1 MAAAILRRRD
11 GAPARVA
18 VAMSGGVDSC
28 VGAALLREAGYEV
41 FGVTMALWSCHSRP
55 SAKTKTCC
63 STADV
68 EDARAVCRALD
79 IPHVVADFRAEFRTQ
94 VIEAFVAEYQ
104 HGRTPIPCIGC
115 NQYFK
120 FDRLWD
126 FVRSGHA
133 ADYLATGHYCRI
145 LRDAAGEPQA
155 VWRARDRRKDQSYY
169 LFVMTPEQ
177 IRHSLFPLG
186 ELTKDE
192 VRALAQRFGLST
204 ADKPESQEICFVPD
218 NDYAGFIEDYYPE
231 AAGRPGAFVNDEGR
245 ELGRHRG
252 THAYTIGQR
261 RGLGISA
268 GARRYVTA
276 IDPHTARVTVGPRE
290 ALAREGLRAQH
301 VNWIGDVPPVGSER
315 ALQVKIRAQH
325 EPVAARVQRLD
336 DGAVRVQF
344 AQPQDAVTPGQAL
357 VMYDGEAMLGGGWIA
372 EAYAH

>member
-1 MAAAILRRRD
+1 MAAAILRRSD
-11 GAPARVA
+11 GGPARVA

-28 VGAALLREAGYEV
+28 VSAALLREAGYEV

-55 SAKTKTCC
+55 SATTKTCC

-68 EDARAVCRALD
+68 EDARAVCRTLG
-79 IPHVVADFRAEFRTQ
+79 IPHVVADFRTEFRTQ
-94 VIEAFVAEYQ
+94 VIEAFVAEYRQ
-104 HGRTPIPCIGC
+104 GRTPIPCIGC

-126 FVRSGHA
+126 FVQTEHG

-155 VWRARDRRKDQSYY
+155 VCRARDRRKDQSYY

-186 ELTKDE
+186 ELTKRE
-192 VRALAQRFGLST
+192 VRALAERFGLST

-218 NDYAGFIEDYYPE
+218 NDYAGFIEEYYPE
-231 AAGRPGAFVNDEGR
+231 AAGRPGAFVDASGR

-261 RGLGISA
+261 RGLNLSA
-268 GARRYVTA
+268 GERRYVTH
-276 IDPHTARVTVGPRE
+276 IDSATARVTVGPRG
-290 ALAREGLRAQH
+290 ALARRGLRAQR
-301 VNWIGDVPPVGSER
+301 VNWTGSAPAVGTER

-325 EPVAARVQRLD
+325 EPVAAQVLILD

-344 AQPQDAVTPGQAL
+344 REPQNAVTPGQAL
-357 VMYDGEAMLGGGWIA
+357 VLYDGEAMLGGGWIA
-372 EAYAH
+372 EAYE